1 MANRQAKARPWR
13 EVAARIGFHT
23 FVIGGNTMRSLR
35 LGATSAA
42 ALLAMASLA
51 DAQMAGGPLDL
62 ATPGTVKVD
71 GAFGAGTSTM
81 GNFNFGLVGQ
91 SVGNPTPWAVTNDS
105 GGQNPTMI
113 VPSIA
118 ASTGFG
124 SVMGMPADVY
134 GRFSYE
140 QITQTLNSRSNSF
153 GTFLPTLS
161 GAPSGGFF
169 GSFLTVESGTVS
181 VQRTQDQYNFEGGA
195 RVQAAAGP
203 FMLKPTG
210 FIGFDRID
218 QMDNANMTGATDVF
232 GWKQKTNIHSNY
244 YRFGLGIGADMALP
258 WPSLTW
264 VNYGS
269 ASLDVVHSHFDAAQ
283 AFLCSGCALPAPANN
298 AASGSKN
305 GLGTHVNFFTGLKHD
320 ESPNFGEFI
329 VAGMQYISNIPS
341 VAYPG
346 VAGPIGAGSGV
357 ANATGRARIA
367 STDQIDFGV
376 MLGLTVRFGGSA
388 ESPPV
393 AAPPA
398 PPAAVAPQKQVF
410 IVFFEFDKS
419 SLTPDGRKVVDAAA
433 AVFKA
438 GKSSVAIAGYTD
450 LAGTQQYNLAL
461 SKRRADRVKT
471 ALVQDGVVASAIT
484 ESWHGK
490 ENPRVPTA
498 DGVREPQNRRVE
510 ITM

>member
-1 MANRQAKARPWR
+1 MKN
-13 EVAARIGFHT
+13 
-23 FVIGGNTMRSLR
+23 
-35 LGATSAA
+35 LGLAATSAA
-42 ALLAMASLA
+42 AVLAMASVA
-51 DAQMAGGPLDL
+51 SAQMAGGPLDL
-62 ATPGTVKVD
+62 AAPGTVNLD

-81 GNFNFGLVGQ
+81 GDFKFGLVGQ
-91 SVGNPTPWAVTNDS
+91 SVGNPTPWAVTNDA

-140 QITQTLNSRSNSF
+140 GITQTLNSRSNGF
-153 GTFLPTLS
+153 GTFLPTVS

-181 VQRTQDQYNFEGGA
+181 VQRKQDQYNFEAGA

-210 FIGFDRID
+210 FVGFDRID
-218 QMDNANMTGATDVF
+218 QLDNATMAGATDVF

-244 YRFGLGIGADMALP
+244 YRFGLGLGADMALP

-264 VNYGS
+264 INYGS
-269 ASLDVVHSHFDAAQ
+269 ASLDVVHSQFGALQ
-283 AFLCSGCALPAPANN
+283 SFSCPGCALPAPANN

-305 GLGTHVNFFTGLKHD
+305 GLGTHVNFYTGLKHD

-329 VAGMQYISNIPS
+329 VAGMQYISNLPS

-346 VAGPIGAGSGV
+346 VVGPIGAGSGV
-357 ANATGRARIA
+357 ANATGAARLT

-376 MLGLTVRFGGSA
+376 MVGLRVRFGGSSA
-388 ESPPV
+388 PPPV
-393 AAPPA
+393 TAPPA

-419 SLTPDGRKVVDAAA
+419 SLTADGRKVVDAAA
-433 AVFKA
+433 AAFKS
-438 GKSSVAIAGYTD
+438 GRSSVAIAGYTD
-450 LAGTQQYNLAL
+450 LSGTQQYNLAL
-461 SKRRADRVKT
+461 SKRRADTVKG
-471 ALVQDGVVASAIT
+471 ALVRDGVPAGAID
-484 ESWHGK
+484 EKWFGK
-490 ENPRVPTA
+490 QNPRVPTA

-510 ITM
+510 VTM